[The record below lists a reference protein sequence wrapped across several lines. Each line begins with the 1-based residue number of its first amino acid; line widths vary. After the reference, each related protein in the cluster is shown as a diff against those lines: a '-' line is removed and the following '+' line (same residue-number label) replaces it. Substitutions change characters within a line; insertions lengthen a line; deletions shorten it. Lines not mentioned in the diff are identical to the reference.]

1 MKKLIC
7 IFLVLFS
14 CSFTIEKKEV
24 PDNLIS
30 EEEMINILYDMSLIS
45 VSKGINKRILENNG
59 MKPKKYIL
67 KKYDI
72 DSLQF
77 VSSNEYYSKDLETY
91 LSIYEEVLNKLEVN
105 REFIVDSIE
114 NYKKERAKRSLEINK
129 ENPKNNKLK
138 KPKSSSNINSNFL
151 EN

>member
-77 VSSNEYYSKDLETY
+77 VTSNEYYSKDLERY

>member
-77 VSSNEYYSKDLETY
+77 VTSNEYYSKDLERY

-105 REFIVDSIE
+105 RELIVDSIE

>member
-7 IFLVLFS
+7 IFLFLFS
-14 CSFTIEKKEV
+14 CGFPVEKKEV
-24 PDNLIS
+24 PDNLIT
-30 EEEMINILYDMSLIS
+30 EEEMINILYEMSLIS

-67 KKYDI
+67 KKYGI

-77 VSSNEYYSKDLETY
+77 VNSNEYYSKDLERY

-105 REFIVDSIE
+105 REYIVDSIE

-129 ENPKNNKLK
+129 ENLKDNKLT
-138 KPKSSSNINSNFL
+138 KPKSSSDINSNIL

>member
-1 MKKLIC
+1 M
-7 IFLVLFS
+7 VLFS
-14 CSFTIEKKEV
+14 CSFTVEKKEV

-77 VSSNEYYSKDLETY
+77 VSSNEYYSKDLERY

-105 REFIVDSIE
+105 REYIVDSIE

-129 ENPKNNKLK
+129 ENLKDNKLT
-138 KPKSSSNINSNFL
+138 KPKSSSDINSNIL

>member
-1 MKKLIC
+1 M
-7 IFLVLFS
+7 VLFS
-14 CSFTIEKKEV
+14 CSFTVEKKEV
-24 PDNLIS
+24 PDNLIP

-77 VSSNEYYSKDLETY
+77 VTSNEYYSKDLERY

-129 ENPKNNKLK
+129 ENPKNNKLT
-138 KPKSSSNINSNFL
+138 KPKSSSDINSNFL

>member
-1 MKKLIC
+1 MKKTLF
-7 IFLVLFS
+7 IFLIFCS
-14 CSFTIEKKEV
+14 CGFIDEEKLV

-30 EEEMINILYDMSLIS
+30 EDQMARILYDMSLIS

-67 KKYDI
+67 KKYNI

-77 VSSNEYYSKDLETY
+77 VVSNEYYSKDLEIY
-91 LSIYEEVLNKLEVN
+91 LSIYEEVLNKLQLN
-105 REFIVDSIE
+105 RELIIDSIE
-114 NYKKERAKRSLEINK
+114 NYKKDRAKRSQEINL
-129 ENPKNNKLK
+129 ESPKNNKLT
-138 KPKSSSNINSNFL
+138 KPKLSSNLNSNIL

>member
-1 MKKLIC
+1 M
-7 IFLVLFS
+7 VLFS

-77 VSSNEYYSKDLETY
+77 VTSNEYYSKDLERY

>member
-1 MKKLIC
+1 MKKLTF
-7 IFLVLFS
+7 IFLALFS

-77 VSSNEYYSKDLETY
+77 VTSNEYYSKDLERY

-129 ENPKNNKLK
+129 ENPKNNKLT
-138 KPKSSSNINSNFL
+138 KPKSTSDINSNFL

>member
-14 CSFTIEKKEV
+14 CSFTVEKKEV

-77 VSSNEYYSKDLETY
+77 VSSNEYYSKDLERY

-129 ENPKNNKLK
+129 ENPKNNKLT

>member
-1 MKKLIC
+1 M
-7 IFLVLFS
+7 VLFS
-14 CSFTIEKKEV
+14 CSFTVEKKEV

-77 VSSNEYYSKDLETY
+77 VSSNEYYSKDLERY